1 MRRRVLIVDDDE
13 GVRNL
18 LTRVVE
24 MKGFAADVASDGVS
38 GVNKALACD
47 YELILMDDHMP
58 GCSGSEAVKRI
69 MARKPRQRIVIV
81 TGTPMD
87 ESVRQALRDGALACL
102 AKPFDIEDMTKWLEL
117 EEKLKELSKGGV

>member
-13 GVRNL
+13 EVRNL

-38 GVNKALACD
+38 GVNKALAYD
-47 YELILMDDHMP
+47 YELILMDNHMP
-58 GCSGSEAVKRI
+58 GCSSSEAVKHI
-69 MARKPRQRIVIV
+69 MARKPRQGIVIV

-87 ESVRQALRDGALACL
+87 ESVRQALRYGALACL
-102 AKPFDIEDMTKWLEL
+102 TKPFDIEDMTKWLEL